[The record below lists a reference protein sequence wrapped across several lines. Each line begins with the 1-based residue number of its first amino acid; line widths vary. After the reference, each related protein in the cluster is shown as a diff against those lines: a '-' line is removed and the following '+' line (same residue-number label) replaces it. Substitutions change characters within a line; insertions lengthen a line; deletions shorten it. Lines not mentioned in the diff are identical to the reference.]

1 MLRKIIDF
9 ILFSSL
15 FISCCAVLMVYQT
28 MEMVNFKGDLF
39 GLYGF
44 VFFSTIC
51 SYNSHWYFTPSVK
64 NERIRTLWTQEHRP
78 LQLALAILGGAG
90 AIYFL
95 PNFLP
100 KIYWLLPSVLLT
112 FLYTAPKIPLKV
124 FDYLKKVAIGKTIYL
139 AFVWT
144 YVTTIMPIL
153 LFDVEWTGREYLF
166 STGRF
171 FYIYAICIL
180 FDYRDREQDKIDGI
194 KSLVTYFEEKGIVR
208 LFILSLCIF
217 LATTLMLAF
226 FSVENW
232 QILVMII
239 PGILLAI
246 LFPIARRNFSDY
258 LYYLVLDGLMM
269 FSALCTV
276 LLSI

>member
-15 FISCCAVLMVYQT
+15 FISCCAVLMVYETLQL
-28 MEMVNFKGDLF
+28 VNYNGAIFS
-39 GLYGF
+39 LYGF

-51 SYNSHWYFTPSVK
+51 SYNFHWYFTPHVK
-64 NERIRTLWTQEHRP
+64 NERIRTLWTQEHRS
-78 LQLALAILGGAG
+78 LQLVLAIAGALG

-95 PNFLP
+95 PHFLD
-100 KIYWLLPSVLLT
+100 KIHWLFPSVLLT
-112 FLYTAPKIPLKV
+112 FLYTAPKIPVKA
-124 FDYLKKVAIGKTIYL
+124 FRYLKKIAIGKTIYL

-153 LFDVEWTGREYLF
+153 LFEIEWTGREFLF
-166 STGRF
+166 TTGRF

-180 FDYRDREQDKIDGI
+180 FDYRDRDQDKIDGI
-194 KSLVTYFEEKGIVR
+194 RSLVTYFEEKGIAR
-208 LFILSLCIF
+208 LYVGSLCIF
-217 LATTLMLAF
+217 FATTLMLAF
-226 FSVENW
+226 FDVAKW
-232 QILVMII
+232 QILLMII

-246 LFPIARRNFSDY
+246 LFPIARKNFSDY